1 MTSLGLE
8 QKSDKKSESKTEVP
22 EVAFDEDVVKQY
34 LQSRLQEIDNKEEK
48 EEIIDDDQEE
58 EQIDDE
64 LIEVSGSDI
73 DEEGNEWV
81 NQFRSQLKSMGMELR
96 SENDDTPSGSDVDDN
111 EDAPDVESVDLPDDD
126 IWNSQAIA
134 KN

>member
-8 QKSDKKSESKTEVP
+8 QKSDKKPESKTEVP

-58 EQIDDE
+58 EEIDDE

-111 EDAPDVESVDLPDDD
+111 EDAPDAESVDLPDDD